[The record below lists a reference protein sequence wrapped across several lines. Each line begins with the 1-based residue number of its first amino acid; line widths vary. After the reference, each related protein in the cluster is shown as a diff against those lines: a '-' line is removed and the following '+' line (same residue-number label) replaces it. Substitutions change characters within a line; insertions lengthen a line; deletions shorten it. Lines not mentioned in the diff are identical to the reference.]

1 MPVLLNATIFAN
13 PYPKFMQ
20 LSLYGNY
27 IWETKGPGP
36 SRVGSGPGETPP
48 PQSTVDRI
56 KIFKLNRKDCQSQ
69 SGFVLV

>member
-1 MPVLLNATIFAN
+1 
-13 PYPKFMQ
+13 MQ

-36 SRVGSGPGETPP
+36 SRVGSGPDEAPP
-48 PQSTVDRI
+48 PQSIVDRL

-69 SGFVLV
+69 SGFGTI